1 MIGINDVVEKLADD
15 VFVQGIDPSQSF
27 KPMTDNELT
36 IEQQQGIAGGAAYVK
51 NKLERSVQRR
61 AIRNPKIVEIIGVL
75 VGL

>member
-1 MIGINDVVEKLADD
+1 
-15 VFVQGIDPSQSF
+15 
-27 KPMTDNELT
+27 MTDNELT